1 MKIRFFILLIFLA
14 FCFPYPILAA
24 ETYQGPDDERAIAA
38 AQNAMERLGPE
49 RGGISFSGKVIGI
62 IGMSPISILGKS
74 VKINKVLKDLGAK
87 QIGTEIQISLSGDI
101 LFDFD
106 KWAIKK
112 EADATLLKLAEGIE
126 ELRKKKIIIEG
137 HTDSKGSEDYNL
149 KLSQKRAEAVK
160 GWFISKG
167 VLKEIEFETKG
178 YGESKPVAPNTKTDG
193 SDNPEGRTRNRRV
206 EIRIPY

>member
-14 FCFPYPILAA
+14 FCFPYSALAA
-24 ETYQGPDDERAIAA
+24 EVYQGPDDERAIEA
-38 AQNAMERLGPE
+38 AQNTMNRLGPE
-49 RGGISFSGKVIGI
+49 RGGISFSGKVIDI
-62 IGMSPISILGKS
+62 IGIRPISISGRS
-74 VKINKVLKDLGAK
+74 IEISQALKDLGAR

-106 KWAIKK
+106 KWDIKK
-112 EADATLLKLAEGIE
+112 RAETTLLKLAKAIE
-126 ELRKKKIIIEG
+126 KLRKKKVIIEG
-137 HTDSKGSEDYNL
+137 YTDSKGSENYNL
-149 KLSQKRAEAVK
+149 KLSQKRAESVK

-167 VLKEIEFETKG
+167 GLSEIEFKTKG
-178 YGESKPVAPNTKTDG
+178 FGESKPVAPNTKADG